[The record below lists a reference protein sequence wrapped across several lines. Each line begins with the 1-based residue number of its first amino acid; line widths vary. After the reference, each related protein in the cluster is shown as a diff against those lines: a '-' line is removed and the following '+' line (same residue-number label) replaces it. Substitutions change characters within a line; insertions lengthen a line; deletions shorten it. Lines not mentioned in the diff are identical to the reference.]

1 MVSLTASSSS
11 INESRFEEL
20 WNEHL
25 ISIRRYVLSLRPEIS
40 SVDDIL
46 QETAISLW
54 RKFDAYDPARP
65 FVAWACR
72 FALLQTLKQRQQRK
86 RDRLAFHNDILNDEL
101 NESHHESE
109 LTIARRE
116 ALAKSLPSLADSDRR
131 LLHRRY
137 HSTETV
143 QCMAKQESISVYK
156 LYHSLDAIRE
166 SLKMTIDQ
174 RMMNEG
180 WERIE
185 LV

>member
-11 INESRFEEL
+11 INQTRFEEL
-20 WNEHL
+20 WSENL
-25 ISIRRYVLSLRPEIS
+25 TSIRRYVLSLRPEIS

-72 FALLQTLKQRQQRK
+72 FALLQTLKQRQQRQ
-86 RDRLAFHNDILNDEL
+86 RDRLVFNNDILNEAL
-101 NESHHESE
+101 NEPHHESE
-109 LTIARRE
+109 LTIARRD
-116 ALAKSLPSLADSDRR
+116 ALTKALPSLAESDRR

-137 HSTETV
+137 YTKETV
-143 QCMAKQESISVYK
+143 QKMAKKQAISVHK

-166 SLKMTIDQ
+166 SLKVAIDQ
-174 RMMNEG
+174 RMINEG
-180 WERIE
+180 WERMD